1 MVPVGRVS
9 RRFLAHVRWGQ
20 VQCFPMSPM
29 SQSSAGEPQPRETS
43 LSLLARANSNEAE
56 SWRRLVNLYSPL
68 VFFWCRRAGLNRED
82 AADILQNVWQAV
94 AGHLSQFVRQRDG
107 AFRSWLWT
115 ITRNKLNDHFRRL
128 HNQPQAA
135 GGSTA
140 QQFWQEVPEQEPESY
155 VAESALDGSGDILRR
170 ALELIRGDFEPH
182 TWQAFWLAAIE
193 DQPAKAIAE
202 RLQMSLD
209 AVYQA
214 KARIMRRL
222 REELAGLQDEVF
234 S

>member
-1 MVPVGRVS
+1 M
-9 RRFLAHVRWGQ
+9 
-20 VQCFPMSPM
+20 FPMSQT
-29 SQSSAGEPQPRETS
+29 SQSSAGTPQPTGTS
-43 LSLLARANSNEAE
+43 LSLLARANLNEAE
-56 SWRRLVNLYSPL
+56 SWRNLVELYSPL

-82 AADILQNVWQAV
+82 AADILQNVWQSV

-107 AFRSWLWT
+107 AFRGWLWT
-115 ITRNKLNDHFRRL
+115 ITRNKLNDHFRRQRD
-128 HNQPQAA
+128 QPRAT

-140 QQFWQEVPEQEPESY
+140 QQLWQEVPEHEPESY
-155 VAESALDGSGDILRR
+155 VAESALDSSGNILRR

-182 TWQAFWLAAIE
+182 TWQAFWLAAVE

-202 RLQMSLD
+202 SLQMSLD

-214 KARIMRRL
+214 KARILRRL

-234 S
+234 SS